1 MVQTLQ
7 ALKINIVLRLLTNIT
22 LVITLAYTNEQVFA
36 KLLEILNMVVIKFT
50 EMVYEVRAL

>member
-1 MVQTLQ
+1 M
-7 ALKINIVLRLLTNIT
+7 
-22 LVITLAYTNEQVFA
+22 LAYTNEQVFA